1 MIFRIIE
8 NKNDLKN
15 VNVNL
20 IFDDRMEIEFFTD
33 VIT

>member
-20 IFDDRMEIEFFTD
+20 VFDDRMEIEFFTD